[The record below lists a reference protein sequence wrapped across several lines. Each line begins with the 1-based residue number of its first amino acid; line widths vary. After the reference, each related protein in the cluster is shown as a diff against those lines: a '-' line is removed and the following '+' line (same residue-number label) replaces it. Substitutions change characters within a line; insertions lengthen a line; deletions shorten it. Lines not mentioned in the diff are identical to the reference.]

1 MSGRHGLRAFHL
13 GEAVGEDVAVRSSD
27 PTGQGV
33 WFSEGASEV
42 ATSSVASWPGPAAA
56 LNGAAGDFGS
66 LLGRVH
72 EEGSRS
78 SWLRVGLVRVFGLGS
93 GEFGQCSNLCSIS
106 CSAQTSVGVA
116 AGSIRSASRVYVLAI
131 WLSGHRGA
139 SAFPGRLR
147 SSGVSGVRAA
157 VATRYA
163 TNVSREREIRVST

>member
-1 MSGRHGLRAFHL
+1 MSGRHGLRASHL
-13 GEAVGEDVAVRSSD
+13 GEAIGEDVAVRSSD
-27 PTGQGV
+27 PTGQCV

-72 EEGSRS
+72 GEGSRS

-93 GEFGQCSNLCSIS
+93 GEFGWCSNLCSIS

-116 AGSIRSASRVYVLAI
+116 AGSMLSASRVHVLAI
-131 WLSGHRGA
+131 WPSGHRELRLPGEIA
-139 SAFPGRLR
+139 RFP
-147 SSGVSGVRAA
+147 GVSGVRAA

-163 TNVSREREIRVST
+163 TNVSREREIRVFT